1 MANGYE
7 NEAWRGLREM
17 KLVLIR
23 HGQSEWNKLNLFTGW
38 HDVDLSEQ
46 GEEEAKKAGE
56 LIKEA
61 GLEFDVAFTSV
72 LTRAIRTL
80 DYALE
85 GSEQLWIPVHKS
97 WRLNERHYGALQGLN
112 KQETA
117 DKYGA
122 DQVQL
127 WRRSYDTL
135 PPLLEGNDDRQ
146 AKNDRRYQLLDTSAI
161 PSGENLKVTLERVI
175 PYWMDTIAPEIKSGK
190 RVVIAA
196 HGNSLR
202 ALVKF
207 LEGISDDD
215 IMELEIPTGVPLV
228 YELDEDLKPTNK
240 YYLGE

>member
-1 MANGYE
+1 
-7 NEAWRGLREM
+7 M

-38 HDVDLSEQ
+38 HDVDLSEE
-46 GEEEAKKAGE
+46 GVEEAKRAGQ
-56 LIKEA
+56 LVKEA

-72 LTRAIRTL
+72 LTRAIKTL
-80 DYALE
+80 DYTLE
-85 GSEQLWIPVHKS
+85 GSEQLWVPVHKS

-122 DQVQL
+122 DQVQQ

-135 PPLLEGNDDRQ
+135 PPLLEDNDERL

-161 PSGENLKVTLERVI
+161 PRGENLKVTLERVI

-207 LEGISDDD
+207 LEDISDDD

>member
-1 MANGYE
+1 
-7 NEAWRGLREM
+7 M

-38 HDVDLSEQ
+38 HDVDLSQE
-46 GEEEAKKAGE
+46 GVVEAMTAGKR
-56 LIKEA
+56 IKEA

-72 LTRAIRTL
+72 LTRAIKTL
-80 DYALE
+80 NYVLE
-85 GSEQLWIPVHKS
+85 ESDQMWVPVHKS

-117 DKYGA
+117 EKYGA
-122 DQVQL
+122 DQVQK

-135 PPLLEGNDDRQ
+135 PPLLEENDERQ
-146 AKNDRRYQLLDTSAI
+146 AKNDRRYQLLDTHAI

-175 PYWMDTIAPEIKSGK
+175 PYWMDTIAPEIKEGR

-207 LEGISDDD
+207 LEGISDDE
-215 IMELEIPTGVPLV
+215 IMDLEIPTGVPLV
-228 YELDEDLKPTNK
+228 YELNAEI
-240 YYLGE
+240 GRAHV

>member
-1 MANGYE
+1 
-7 NEAWRGLREM
+7 M

-38 HDVDLSEQ
+38 HDVDLSEE
-46 GEEEAKKAGE
+46 GVVEAMTAGKR
-56 LIKEA
+56 IKEA

-72 LTRAIRTL
+72 LTRAIKTL
-80 DYALE
+80 NYVLE
-85 GSEQLWIPVHKS
+85 ESDQMWVPVNKS

-117 DKYGA
+117 EKYGA
-122 DQVQL
+122 DQVQK

-135 PPLLEGNDDRQ
+135 PPLLEENDERQ
-146 AKNDRRYQLLDTSAI
+146 AKNDRRYQLLDTHAI

-175 PYWMDTIAPEIKSGK
+175 PYWMDTIAPEIKEGS

-207 LEGISDDD
+207 LEGISDDE

-228 YELDEDLKPTNK
+228 YELNDDLKPVNK
-240 YYLGE
+240 YYLDK

>member
-1 MANGYE
+1 
-7 NEAWRGLREM
+7 M

-38 HDVDLSEQ
+38 HDVDLSQE
-46 GEEEAKKAGE
+46 GVVEAMTAGKR
-56 LIKEA
+56 IKEA

-72 LTRAIRTL
+72 LTRAIKTL
-80 DYALE
+80 NYVLE
-85 GSEQLWIPVHKS
+85 ESDQMWVPVHKS

-117 DKYGA
+117 EKYGA
-122 DQVQL
+122 DQVQK

-135 PPLLEGNDDRQ
+135 PPLLEENDERQ
-146 AKNDRRYQLLDTSAI
+146 AKNDRRYQLLDTHAI

-175 PYWMDTIAPEIKSGK
+175 PYWMDTIAPEIKEGR
-190 RVVIAA
+190 RVVIVA

-207 LEGISDDD
+207 LEGISDDE
-215 IMELEIPTGVPLV
+215 IMDLEIPTGVPLV
-228 YELDEDLKPTNK
+228 YELNDDLKPVNK
-240 YYLGE
+240 YYLDK

>member
-1 MANGYE
+1 
-7 NEAWRGLREM
+7 M

-38 HDVDLSEQ
+38 HDVDLSQE
-46 GEEEAKKAGE
+46 GVVEAMTAGKR
-56 LIKEA
+56 IKEA
-61 GLEFDVAFTSV
+61 RLEFDVAFTSV
-72 LTRAIRTL
+72 LTRAIKTL
-80 DYALE
+80 NYVLE
-85 GSEQLWIPVHKS
+85 ESDQMWVPVHKS

-117 DKYGA
+117 EKYGA
-122 DQVQL
+122 DQVQK

-135 PPLLEGNDDRQ
+135 PPLLEENDERQ
-146 AKNDRRYQLLDTSAI
+146 AKNDRRYQLLDTHAI

-175 PYWMDTIAPEIKSGK
+175 PYWMDTIAPEIKEGR

-207 LEGISDDD
+207 LEGISDDE
-215 IMELEIPTGVPLV
+215 IMDLEIPTGVPLV
-228 YELDEDLKPTNK
+228 YELNDDLKPVNK
-240 YYLGE
+240 YYLDK

>member
-1 MANGYE
+1 
-7 NEAWRGLREM
+7 M

-38 HDVDLSEQ
+38 HDVDLSQE
-46 GEEEAKKAGE
+46 GVVEAMTAGKR
-56 LIKEA
+56 IKEA

-72 LTRAIRTL
+72 LTRAIKTL
-80 DYALE
+80 NYVLE
-85 GSEQLWIPVHKS
+85 ESDQMWVPVHKS

-117 DKYGA
+117 EKYGA
-122 DQVQL
+122 DQVQK

-135 PPLLEGNDDRQ
+135 PPLLEENDERQ
-146 AKNDRRYQLLDTSAI
+146 AKNDRRYQLLDTHAI

-175 PYWMDTIAPEIKSGK
+175 PYWMDTIAPEIKEGR

-207 LEGISDDD
+207 LEGISDDE
-215 IMELEIPTGVPLV
+215 IMDLEIPTGVPLV
-228 YELDEDLKPTNK
+228 YELNTDLKPVNK
-240 YYLGE
+240 YYLDK